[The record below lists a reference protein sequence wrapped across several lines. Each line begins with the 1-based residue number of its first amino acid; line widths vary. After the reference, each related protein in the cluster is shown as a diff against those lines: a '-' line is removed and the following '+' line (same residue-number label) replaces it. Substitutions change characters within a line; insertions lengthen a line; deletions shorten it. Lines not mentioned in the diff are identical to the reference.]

1 MIITMNKINIS
12 VLLLSISLLFGSCDS
27 FLDIQPVGK
36 VIPTTADE
44 FRSLITEAY
53 ATIPDDRGLASF
65 RSDEI
70 IMDASMP
77 ATDLNSYKDIWIWND
92 YAASE
97 NTATFKWRQFYHVL
111 FIANYVIES
120 EQMIENGSIEEI
132 RQMVGEAYMLRAYMH
147 FVLVNLHAPAYT
159 HCDPTTTKA
168 VPLKLDSDTEKTLS
182 RNTVDEVYA
191 SIVSDLDS
199 AEKYLNVDEWETGLN
214 YRFTTLS
221 VDALRS
227 RVYLYMGE
235 WEKSLL
241 ASKAVLAKK
250 SSLADVTSILPNDYQ
265 SIESIVSL
273 EEVMSAQYARASKV
287 STTLFKM
294 YGSGDQ
300 RRTKFYKQVTASN
313 IQLIKGGSNQY
324 SCTLRVGE
332 MYLNA
337 AEAALNGGS
346 KNPIEDARTYILVL
360 QKARFTTSGYAKKET
375 AVNAM
380 TKDELLQE
388 IYDERARELAFEG
401 HRWFDLRRTTRPRI
415 VKTFN
420 GEEFVL
426 EQDDERY
433 TIRIPAEAIEANP
446 NLAN

>member
-1 MIITMNKINIS
+1 MKRNTIS
-12 VLLLSISLLFGSCDS
+12 CILLGLLLMLGSCDS
-27 FLDIQPVGK
+27 FLDIKPVGK
-36 VIPTTADE
+36 VIPTTAEE
-44 FRSLITEAY
+44 FRALIAEAY
-53 ATIPDDRGLASF
+53 VTVPDDRGLASF

-70 IMDASMP
+70 TMDATM
-77 ATDLNSYKDIWIWND
+77 AANDLNSYKDIWIWND

-120 EQMIENGSIEEI
+120 ESMIEDGTIEEI

-159 HCDPTTTKA
+159 KCDPATTKA

-182 RNTVDEVYA
+182 RNTVAEIYA
-191 SIVSDLDS
+191 SILSDIDE

-221 VDALRS
+221 VEALRS

-235 WEKSLL
+235 WENAYNASL
-241 ASKAVLAKK
+241 AVLSIK
-250 SSLADVTSILPNDYQ
+250 SDLTDVTQMLPNDYR
-265 SIESIVSL
+265 SVESIVSL
-273 EEVMSAQYARASKV
+273 EEVMSAQYARAIKV
-287 STTLFKM
+287 STA
-294 YGSGDQ
+294 
-300 RRTKFYKQVTASN
+300 FYKLYGPGDRRKTKYFKQLTAST
-313 IQLIKGGSNQY
+313 IQLSKGGSNQY
-324 SCTLRVGE
+324 SCSMRVGE

-337 AEAALNGGS
+337 AEAAIQGGTE
-346 KNPIEDARTYILVL
+346 NPVDEARKYLLAL
-360 QKARFTTSGYAKKET
+360 QKARFNDAGYSAKET
-375 AVNAM
+375 AVMAM
-380 TKDELLQE
+380 NESELLQE

-401 HRWFDLRRTTRPRI
+401 HRWFDLRRTTQPQMT
-415 VKTFN
+415 KKFK

-426 EQDDERY
+426 EQGDERY